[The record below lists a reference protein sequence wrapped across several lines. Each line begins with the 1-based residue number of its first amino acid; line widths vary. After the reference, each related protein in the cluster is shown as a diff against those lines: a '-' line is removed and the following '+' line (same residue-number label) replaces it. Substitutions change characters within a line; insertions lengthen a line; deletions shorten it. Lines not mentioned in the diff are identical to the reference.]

1 MQSVS
6 RAEQQQ
12 EEAIDETSKSIK
24 QQQKRLL
31 VSARKLEK
39 QSALRA
45 ATRSKKEEQE
55 EGVIDETSRSIKH
68 QQKQSAANVTHANAD
83 NKGVTVANKLQ
94 KRLLRIK
101 AEDTGDAI
109 RKEQQITPTPFLT
122 RAKASNLNNLP
133 IPEKDYT
140 SLVTRKDI
148 IKAFR
153 DKKGDKGQ
161 IIAQI
166 GTDSVQ
172 RGAITRLLD
181 GEWLNDESIH
191 YYLILLTLRDRHLV
205 AEEIRPRRSHFFK
218 SFF

>member
-1 MQSVS
+1 VS

-122 RAKASNLNNLP
+122 RAKASKLNNLP

-153 DKKGDKGQ
+153 DKKDDKGQ
-161 IIAQI
+161 IMRKSALILF
-166 GTDSVQ
+166 
-172 RGAITRLLD
+172 RGEPLLD
-181 GEWLNDESIH
+181 FWTVN
-191 YYLILLTLRDRHLV
+191 
-205 AEEIRPRRSHFFK
+205 A
-218 SFF
+218 